1 MIIAAY
7 AGTGKST
14 FAAQVENTVDLPIM
28 PYRWILP
35 PTDKA
40 PAELEGEKGALYRLP
55 DPRFPLNYLAEILK
69 AEKSYEFVLIPTN
82 AEVIRH
88 LQEDYGRKVLICC
101 PEDACREEYRERFVA
116 RGNSESFLE
125 LFIDGWD
132 NFLNPIRE
140 NRQGVHIS
148 MGPGEYL
155 TDLYPRFEEE
165 SRSDITGLVSEETL
179 RSIAEKTE
187 SRQRDLVLYLC
198 GDNGL
203 CFYSIADLDAPEER
217 EFLHQIGQMVFVRD
231 ICSAVTP
238 RRCFRKEPL
247 NKYLTSER
255 GKVKA
260 FVEKHRH
267 VSTLC

>member
-14 FAAQVENTVDLPIM
+14 FAVRIEDTVDLPIM

-35 PTDKA
+35 PTDKP
-40 PAELEGEKGALYRLP
+40 PAELEGEKGALYRLA
-55 DPRFPLNYLAEILK
+55 DPRFPTNYLYEILN
-69 AEKSYEFVLIPTN
+69 AERMYKFVLIPTN

-88 LQEDYGRKVLICC
+88 LQEDYGRKVLLCYPKDI
-101 PEDACREEYRERFVA
+101 CREEYRERFIA
-116 RGNSESFLE
+116 RGNSASFLE

-132 NFLNPIRE
+132 CFLRPLRE
-140 NRQGVHIS
+140 NRQGIHIS
-148 MGPGEYL
+148 MEPGEYL

-198 GDNGL
+198 GDNGW

-217 EFLHQIGQMVFVRD
+217 EFLHQIGQMIFDRD
-231 ICSAVTP
+231 ICQMVAP
-238 RRCFRKEPL
+238 KRCFWKETF
-247 NKYLTSER
+247 NAYLTSER

-260 FVEKHRH
+260 FIEGA
-267 VSTLC
+267 